1 MIGLVVGLLSGLVF
15 GFLFGFLYAEEQMR
29 SNKDFMKQVFERRNE
44 QENGLTEKEEDNNGD
59 F

>member
-1 MIGLVVGLLSGLVF
+1 MIGFVVGLLSGLVF

-44 QENGLTEKEEDNNGD
+44 QDNSLTEKEEDNNGG

>member
-1 MIGLVVGLLSGLVF
+1 MISFVIGLISGLVF

-44 QENGLTEKEEDNNGD
+44 QENGLIKKEEDNNGG